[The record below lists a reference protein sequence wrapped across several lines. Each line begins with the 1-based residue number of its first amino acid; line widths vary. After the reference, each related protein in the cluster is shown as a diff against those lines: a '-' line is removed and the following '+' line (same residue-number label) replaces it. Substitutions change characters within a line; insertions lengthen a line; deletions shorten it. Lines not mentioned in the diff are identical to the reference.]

1 MILTISKLKLNY
13 IIKVLLEFVWVDNG
27 YKGIYL
33 YYSTHLHKKALKL
46 LEQMT
51 QNQIIPNRMFQSIIE
66 DYRGKIDFQDFSC
79 YDDSKT
85 HQRVN
90 I

>member
-1 MILTISKLKLNY
+1 MTKEITQDEY
-13 IIKVLLEFVWVDNG
+13 F
-27 YKGIYL
+27 
-33 YYSTHLHKKALKL
+33 ALKL

-51 QNQIIPNRMFQSIIE
+51 QNQIIPSRMFQSIIE
-66 DYRGKIDFQDFSC
+66 DYRGKIDFKEFSC
-79 YDDSKT
+79 YDDSKI

>member
-1 MILTISKLKLNY
+1 MAVGENQSPLPLENKLTKEITQDEY
-13 IIKVLLEFVWVDNG
+13 F
-27 YKGIYL
+27 
-33 YYSTHLHKKALKL
+33 ALKL

-51 QNQIIPNRMFQSIIE
+51 QNQIITNRMFQSIIE
-66 DYRGKIDFQDFSC
+66 DYRGKIDFKDFSC

-85 HQRVN
+85 HQRAN